1 MTRSRLGFDP
11 SIGMVPY
18 AGDFYHAMAQLV
30 ATTTQQSF
38 EVAGEATY
46 LKSTYYLER
55 AYELRPEDDRIFR
68 ALAVTYLGRDR
79 WVELQR
85 LAQDRTIR
93 AAHDPWSWLALA
105 LAQARLGEIANAR
118 EAMTRGL
125 ALLRPEERD
134 RLDRIERVLAPD
146 HAAQFRLLSP
156 ADRERSTAAQWFL
169 ADPLWS
175 SDDEDPRLEFVVRV
189 VYAELR
195 WGAEGEGRHGVD
207 SDRGRVHIRY
217 GPPDKIIR
225 ITQFPGGAGDIVG
238 SALLTDEFRDIKLG
252 HRPAG
257 GIFYGGTRSQN
268 GEIIPPSS
276 TGALPLAPPAPR
288 QMLFW
293 LYDQG
298 LLFAFP
304 GLRYLSAEDVGINEH
319 LFATQPARFDNIAV
333 VRVDSMPTQA
343 VRFRAGT
350 DSVEL
355 FVATRSP
362 LQQLRE
368 AAAVGTSIMATN
380 WVYGRTVPDA
390 FRDSLPLT
398 ENGVL
403 TWTRRLRAGD
413 YLWRAEVT
421 AKGLLAAGRSTIPLT
436 LRDDAATGFTL
447 RGAGISDILLGTSL
461 TDVSGAES
469 WRETNVTPL
478 LGSLRGQR
486 TVALVWETYDLAS
499 EAATSRYDVVVQVS
513 RVRGRADRVVASVV
527 GALASV
533 AGIDRNE
540 DGVAIRYSRTT
551 AAAPVLVEQLTI
563 DLGATPPGEYVIVVQ
578 VRDAIGGSTLT
589 RTTRITVE

>member
-1 MTRSRLGFDP
+1 
-11 SIGMVPY
+11 
-18 AGDFYHAMAQLV
+18 
-30 ATTTQQSF
+30 
-38 EVAGEATY
+38 
-46 LKSTYYLER
+46 
-55 AYELRPEDDRIFR
+55 
-68 ALAVTYLGRDR
+68 
-79 WVELQR
+79 
-85 LAQDRTIR
+85 
-93 AAHDPWSWLALA
+93 
-105 LAQARLGEIANAR
+105 
-118 EAMTRGL
+118 
-125 ALLRPEERD
+125 
-134 RLDRIERVLAPD
+134 
-146 HAAQFRLLSP
+146 
-156 ADRERSTAAQWFL
+156 
-169 ADPLWS
+169 
-175 SDDEDPRLEFVVRV
+175 
-189 VYAELR
+189 
-195 WGAEGEGRHGVD
+195 
-207 SDRGRVHIRY
+207 
-217 GPPDKIIR
+217 
-225 ITQFPGGAGDIVG
+225 
-238 SALLTDEFRDIKLG
+238 
-252 HRPAG
+252 
-257 GIFYGGTRSQN
+257 
-268 GEIIPPSS
+268 
-276 TGALPLAPPAPR
+276 
-288 QMLFW
+288 
-293 LYDQG
+293 
-298 LLFAFP
+298 
-304 GLRYLSAEDVGINEH
+304 
-319 LFATQPARFDNIAV
+319 
-333 VRVDSMPTQA
+333 MPTQA